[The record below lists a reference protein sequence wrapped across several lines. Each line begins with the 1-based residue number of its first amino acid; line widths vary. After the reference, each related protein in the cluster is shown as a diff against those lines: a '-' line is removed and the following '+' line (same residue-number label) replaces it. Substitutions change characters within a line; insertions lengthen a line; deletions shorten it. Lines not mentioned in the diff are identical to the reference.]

1 MTKFDNYT
9 DAVCSA
15 LANHPKQQ
23 EVVARKQE
31 ILREVSEFHNFTP
44 ASVLYVGFTPSILDC
59 RAKSVSVTEISDAAK
74 EYLDQHKVKYT
85 YIDHKNLADYSKK
98 FDVVVALDE
107 YFTFASSDQEQQD
120 QIRLF
125 CSLTKEFLISTLKD
139 YKNQD
144 FKDKEFSH
152 PALIRKNNRIFSY
165 LEVHDWDV
173 KDRSQW
179 STMVHEI
186 SSPGNI
192 LKSWGE
198 FQRRTMYFK
207 QLAKFSHDAGAADF
221 VVHRNLMYKS
231 LIKKNYEHVI
241 SIRFDNGY

>member
-1 MTKFDNYT
+1 MTKFDIYT
-9 DAVCSA
+9 DAICSA
-15 LANHPKQQ
+15 LSKHPKQH

-31 ILREVSEFHNFTP
+31 ILREVSTFHNFTP

-59 RAKSVSVTEISDAAK
+59 RAKSISVTEISDGAR
-74 EYLDQHKVKYT
+74 EFLDSQRIKYT
-85 YIDHKNLADYSKK
+85 HIDYKNLPDYSKK
-98 FDVVVALDE
+98 FDAVVALDE
-107 YFTFASSDQEQQD
+107 YFTFANTDQQQQD

-125 CSLTKEFLISTLKD
+125 CSLTKEFLVSTLKD

-144 FKDKEFSH
+144 FKDREFSY
-152 PALIRKNNRIFSY
+152 PALIRKENQIFSY
-165 LEVHDWDV
+165 LEVHDWDI

-179 STMVHEI
+179 STMLHEI
-186 SSPGNI
+186 ASPSNV

-198 FQRRTMYFK
+198 FARRTMYFK

>member
-1 MTKFDNYT
+1 MTKFDSYT

-15 LANHPKQQ
+15 LTNHPKQQ
-23 EVVARKQE
+23 EVVSRKQE

-59 RAKSVSVTEISDAAK
+59 RAKSVSVTEISGAAK
-74 EYLDQHKVKYT
+74 DYLDRHKVKYT
-85 YIDHKNLADYSKK
+85 YIDYKSLANYNKK

-144 FKDKEFSH
+144 FKDKEFSY
-152 PALIRKNNRIFSY
+152 PALIRKDNRIFSY

>member
-1 MTKFDNYT
+1 MTKFDIYT
-9 DAVCSA
+9 DAVFSA
-15 LANHPKQQ
+15 LVDHPKKL
-23 EVVARKQE
+23 EIITRKQE
-31 ILREVSEFHNFTP
+31 ILREVASFHNFTP
-44 ASVLYVGFTPSILDC
+44 SSVLYVGFTPSILDC
-59 RAKSVSVTEISDAAK
+59 RVKSVSVTEISDAARD
-74 EYLDQHKVKYT
+74 YLDQHKIKYT
-85 YIDHKNLADYSKK
+85 YIDPKNLANYNKK

-152 PALIRKNNRIFSY
+152 PALIRKSNRVFSY

-173 KDRSQW
+173 KDRAQW
-179 STMVHEI
+179 TTTVHEI
-186 SSPGNI
+186 SSPGNT
-192 LKSWGE
+192 LKSWGD

-241 SIRFDNGY
+241 SIRFEDGY